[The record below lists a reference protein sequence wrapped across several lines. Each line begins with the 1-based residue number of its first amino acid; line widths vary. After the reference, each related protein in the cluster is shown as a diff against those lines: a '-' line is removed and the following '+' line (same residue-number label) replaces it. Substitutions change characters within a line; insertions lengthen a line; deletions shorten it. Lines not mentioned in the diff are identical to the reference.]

1 MKSVFVFPPIRKHQA
16 GKHDQESHGSWAGET
31 AGELT
36 DDEIREIIYSA
47 DTVEHAFQ
55 KIAKKLGKSMKPRV
69 ADSFKVAGTP
79 VYRGVQD
86 VTRDAQRLL
95 DGKIRYTDFQTYGQ
109 GIYVTEK
116 MSIARNYGD
125 IISMKLDDSAKML
138 RGESEWD
145 NSFKFDYENPTARTR
160 GTTSSK
166 FLDLNKIKMKKWAP
180 ADIRNLYL
188 ASKGYDGAIINSEI
202 LLFNAD
208 KLTVNEEDIGEAIRK
223 HQAGQHDQE
232 THGSWA
238 TGSDGVNT
246 NYRMSHRAPD
256 PEENAP
262 AYDLTG
268 GGAIYPDNVYSADG
282 ARIYGGG
289 EPEMA
294 RRVHSIITSM
304 RGNPNAK
311 VQIYRAVPKGVR
323 QVNVGDWVTIDRQYA
338 EQHGQ
343 SNLNNDYEILTNT
356 VNADEIYTDGNS
368 LFEWSYYP
376 RVQKHLAGQHDQR
389 THGSWAGGGAGV
401 DITADVDKLFY
412 NPDGSVNKETQDVI
426 EQMNEKEIANGHRYG
441 DNGLKIIAE
450 RQGFTGKPKTVSTV
464 AELKQLQEAEGGTI
478 VYRGISEWRRLE
490 TTTEP
495 YTATV
500 ITYTAEQAVEQ
511 FKRGEYYAGWGAF
524 GTGTYTTIR
533 GDEAS
538 SYAND
543 YDESEDI
550 YGNGKVMA
558 IHIPKNAKMP
568 TQQQVKSAMEM
579 VNYDDG
585 PNVTTYKQNVARIL
599 AAQGFQVYNAG
610 LLQDD
615 KKDYFVILDRS
626 MLTVADQDWTLG
638 L

>member
-1 MKSVFVFPPIRKHQA
+1 
-16 GKHDQESHGSWAGET
+16 
-31 AGELT
+31 
-36 DDEIREIIYSA
+36 
-47 DTVEHAFQ
+47 
-55 KIAKKLGKSMKPRV
+55 
-69 ADSFKVAGTP
+69 
-79 VYRGVQD
+79 
-86 VTRDAQRLL
+86 
-95 DGKIRYTDFQTYGQ
+95 
-109 GIYVTEK
+109 
-116 MSIARNYGD
+116 
-125 IISMKLDDSAKML
+125 
-138 RGESEWD
+138 
-145 NSFKFDYENPTARTR
+145 
-160 GTTSSK
+160 
-166 FLDLNKIKMKKWAP
+166 
-180 ADIRNLYL
+180 
-188 ASKGYDGAIINSEI
+188 
-202 LLFNAD
+202 
-208 KLTVNEEDIGEAIRK
+208 
-223 HQAGQHDQE
+223 
-232 THGSWA
+232 
-238 TGSDGVNT
+238 
-246 NYRMSHRAPD
+246 
-256 PEENAP
+256 
-262 AYDLTG
+262 
-268 GGAIYPDNVYSADG
+268 
-282 ARIYGGG
+282 
-289 EPEMA
+289 
-294 RRVHSIITSM
+294 M